1 MEYRDLLEK
10 LLRESKDKMDDAET
24 FLIKSKETE
33 INIYEG
39 EISKYSIAE
48 SGGLSLRGLS
58 QGKMGYSYTEKIDET
73 SIDMLISDVLEN
85 GKYIDDDP
93 EIIFEGSDSY
103 EDMDNYSQEL
113 KKIEVEDKVNFLM
126 NLEKTALDLDERVFA
141 VDGCSYEEF
150 EQERYILN
158 TKGVDLQDKF
168 NGAVVYISVV
178 VKDGEDTKIGLSYK
192 IFNDFS
198 VLDYKE
204 MAKEAVDN
212 AVAML
217 GANL

>member
-1 MEYRDLLEK
+1 MNNMEYRDLLEK

-93 EIIFEGSDSY
+93 EIIFEVSDSY

-126 NLEKTALDLDERVFA
+126 NLEKTALNLDERVFA
-141 VDGCSYEEF
+141 VDSCSYEEF

-178 VKDGEDTKIGLSYK
+178 VKDGEDTKTGLSYK
-192 IFNDFS
+192 IFNDFQF
-198 VLDYKE
+198 
-204 MAKEAVDN
+204 
-212 AVAML
+212 
-217 GANL
+217 

>member
-1 MEYRDLLEK
+1 
-10 LLRESKDKMDDAET
+10 
-24 FLIKSKETE
+24 
-33 INIYEG
+33 
-39 EISKYSIAE
+39 
-48 SGGLSLRGLS
+48 
-58 QGKMGYSYTEKIDET
+58 
-73 SIDMLISDVLEN
+73 
-85 GKYIDDDP
+85 
-93 EIIFEGSDSY
+93 
-103 EDMDNYSQEL
+103 
-113 KKIEVEDKVNFLM
+113 M

-178 VKDGEDTKIGLSYK
+178 VKDGEDTKTGLSYK

-217 GANL
+217 GAKSIKSDKYPIIFENKTFANLISAFSPIFFSG